1 MSRTAMSRTAMN
13 LNVPEA
19 GPRYHRRVFLGA
31 VVVGGGVYWAFD
43 RQSRELERVASLPVM
58 VMIGLFDDA
67 GRPTGVVRT
76 LRIHRSDNEW
86 RQRLAVDEFQ
96 MTRRA
101 DTELAFTG
109 AYWDFHGDGIYRCVC
124 CGTALFDSRT
134 KFDSGTGWPSFS
146 EPMARENVAESP
158 DATFGISRTAVGCR
172 LCEGHLGHVFD
183 DGPPPGG
190 MRYCMNSVALRFVAR
205 A

>member
-1 MSRTAMSRTAMN
+1 MEQLA
-13 LNVPEA
+13 
-19 GPRYHRRVFLGA
+19 RRVFLGT
-31 VVVGGGVYWAFD
+31 VVVGGAGYWEFE
-43 RQSRELERVASLPVM
+43 RQSRELERVASLPVT
-58 VMIGLFDDA
+58 VTIARFDGA
-67 GRPTGVVRT
+67 GRPTGSARM
-76 LRIHRSDNEW
+76 LRIHRSDDEW
-86 RQRLAVDEFQ
+86 RRRLAVDQFQ

-109 AYWDFHGDGIYRCVC
+109 AYWNFHDDGIYRCVC
-124 CGTALFDSRT
+124 CGSALFDSRM

-146 EPMARENVAESP
+146 EPMAKENVVTSP
-158 DATFGISRTAVGCR
+158 DATFGISRTAVSCT

-190 MRYCMNSVALRFVAR
+190 MRYCMNSVALRFVAWV